1 MIRGPLEQDKV
12 MVVLLITWLGTV
24 AVSYEK

>member
-1 MIRGPLEQDKV
+1 MIRGPSEQEKV
-12 MVVLLITWLGTV
+12 MVVLLITRLGTV